1 MKNQS
6 FRRSVLQLLANPHL
20 SKPTIHVIFVHIEIV
35 HLERISIHT
44 SVDRIQVD
52 VFLGLLWIK
61 VDDHLERR
69 NMNRVEY
76 RVRAVLSELAACYIE
91 RIVVASSVDFPV
103 EEEFKRGLAPRQVGV
118 LPGVQLAPSPVF
130 WAI

>member
-1 MKNQS
+1 M
-6 FRRSVLQLLANPHL
+6 
-20 SKPTIHVIFVHIEIV
+20 IFVHIEIV
-35 HLERISIHT
+35 HLEQISIHT

-76 RVRAVLSELAACYIE
+76 RVLAVLSELAARDIE
-91 RIVVASSVDFPV
+91 RVVVAASVDFPV
-103 EEEFKRGLAPRQVGV
+103 EEEFKWRLAPRQVRI